1 MKITVI
7 GTGNIGS
14 ALIDGV
20 LADGF
25 IAPADITVTDIRP
38 EALAPYRAKGLHT
51 SMNNSE
57 AVQEADI
64 IFLCVKPYL
73 VKNILSDIKDEFRL
87 SQMLVVIAAGVTLQE
102 IETTISGLIPVF
114 RVIPN
119 TAMAVNESITAV
131 ATLDTTVEQQKTV
144 LDFFGH
150 LGRAILIE
158 ESLMNAFTV
167 VASCGTAYALR
178 YLRASTTGSVQIG
191 FKPDV
196 AQEIVAQTMLG
207 AAKLLLHNGTHAEAE
222 IDKVCTPKGITI
234 VGLNEME
241 HNGFSSAVM
250 QGLLE
255 AYRYLMA

>member
-1 MKITVI
+1 
-7 GTGNIGS
+7 
-14 ALIDGV
+14 
-20 LADGF
+20 
-25 IAPADITVTDIRP
+25 
-38 EALAPYRAKGLHT
+38 
-51 SMNNSE
+51 MNNSE